1 MLQFW
6 LSILADFWSRYE
18 VVYGK
23 VNSEEETTDDN
34 YDDEEEEEK
43 KLLPIY
49 HLKVFL

>member
-18 VVYGK
+18 VVYGLK
-23 VNSEEETTDDN
+23 DTEEDPTDDN
-34 YDDEEEEEK
+34 YDDEVEEETK
-43 KLLPIY
+43 KLPKY